1 MNLIDVYLCY
11 NPIEAANARDILEQD
26 GFEVTVHNLN
36 STAFPVV
43 DDANARI
50 TIQVLADRA
59 VAARDSLRQA
69 VEAEVIQG
77 EGHVVEPDDED

>member
-11 NPIEAANARDILEQD
+11 NPIEAANARSILEQD
-26 GFEVTVHNLN
+26 GFEVTVHNLH

-59 VAARDSLRQA
+59 EAARDSLRQA

-77 EGHVVEPDDED
+77 EGHVVEPDEGD